1 MTSQSEARALVC
13 RLADAARATDAAAW
27 VDGARTL
34 ALLDGRAWLAV
45 DQAARERSQADGAP
59 VSGVR
64 GWLGSTVSEPSGF
77 VGAVTS
83 FHVDGRFRERAV
95 RLLAAAPRALALPA
109 LAVRLLDHVPQV
121 RALAWEVLRPLM
133 DVEVAEVVLDVL
145 LAGADRQHARDAFDG
160 VLVALA
166 AADDPGVLVD
176 RMLHSDRR
184 RVRRWALVL
193 GRERDLLATEWL
205 VAAAQTDPDQWVRA
219 VCADWAIA
227 AHDPAPAVA
236 LLVARSVEVRLVA
249 LARVREAD
257 LTDDAVAGL
266 LLDHA
271 PRVRSLARRRAG
283 ERHLDL
289 VGFYR
294 RRLVEE
300 DSSAH
305 VVAACLEGLALTGS
319 EADLGSVVGLLEHV
333 SPRVR
338 AAAVTA
344 VAAHASRDRALDL
357 LAPMMLDPSSRVSA
371 SAARALARLGAPP
384 STAQVAWASGQVWS
398 RRSAWR
404 LARACGGWHRVEAD
418 LRAARDLDPQLAA
431 EGRAGLRTWLQVGAA
446 TTWHDLAEAQ
456 RQRIVDLMPGA
467 DLSRA
472 QRRVMAF
479 HVGIALP
486 DEQQSPAS
494 TESTRGSQDASRPR
508 WLRLVRRR

>member
-1 MTSQSEARALVC
+1 MTSQSEARALAC
-13 RLADAARATDAAAW
+13 RLADAACADDAAAW
-27 VDGARTL
+27 ADGAQTL

-45 DQAARERSQADGAP
+45 DQAAREVSQADGAS

-64 GWLGSTVSEPSGF
+64 GWLGPTVSEPSGF
-77 VGAVTS
+77 VAAVTS

-95 RLLAAAPRALALPA
+95 RLLAAAPRALAVPA

-121 RALAWEVLRPLM
+121 RALAWEGLRPLV
-133 DVEVAEVVLDVL
+133 DVEAAEVVLDVL
-145 LAGADRQHARDAFDG
+145 LAGVDRQHARDAFDA
-160 VLVALA
+160 VQVALVAA
-166 AADDPGVLVD
+166 VPADVLVD

-205 VAAAQTDPDQWVRA
+205 VTAAQTDPDQWVRA
-219 VCADWAIA
+219 VCADWATG

-236 LLVARSVEVRLVA
+236 LLAARSVEVRLVA
-249 LARVREAD
+249 LARVRETD

-271 PRVRSLARRRAG
+271 PRVRDLARRRAG

-289 VGFYR
+289 AGFYR

-305 VVAACLEGLALTGS
+305 VVAACLEGLALAGT
-319 EADLGSVVGLLEHV
+319 EADLDSLVGRLQHT

-338 AAAVTA
+338 AAS
-344 VAAHASRDRALDL
+344 VAAVSARAPRGRALDL

-371 SAARALARLGAPP
+371 SAARALARLGAPS
-384 STAQVAWASGQVWS
+384 STAQTAWASGQVWS

-418 LRAARDLDPQLAA
+418 LRAAGDLDPQLAA
-431 EGRAGLRTWLQVGAA
+431 EGQAGLRTWLQVGAA
-446 TTWHDLAEAQ
+446 TTWQELAEAQ

-467 DLSRA
+467 DLSHA

-479 HVGIALP
+479 HAGITLP

-494 TESTRGSQDASRPR
+494 TEPAPGSQGASRPR